1 MSEFEKRS
9 WMSVLA
15 LLLVSLVGIGI
26 TGCDSGKTVVEV
38 CTADCSTDNSDNSDN
53 SNNENQNAVY

>member
-15 LLLVSLVGIGI
+15 LLLVSLVGIGLS
-26 TGCDSGKTVVEV
+26 GCDSGKTVVRV
-38 CTADCSTDNSDNSDN
+38 CTSDCSVDNSDNSSQD
-53 SNNENQNAVY
+53 NNENQNAVY

>member
-15 LLLVSLVGIGI
+15 LLLVSLVGLGL
-26 TGCDSGKTVVEV
+26 TGCDSGKTVVEI
-38 CTADCSTDNSDNSDN
+38 CTSDCSTDNSDNSDN
-53 SNNENQNAVY
+53 SVVN